1 MKSSQINI
9 PLTLLS
15 FLVLGALLG
24 VVQFGNAYL
33 ISFIFTILIYY
44 ILAQSWDWIAG
55 EMGYV
60 NLGHYC
66 FYGIGSYAFGIFLVA
81 GQLSATSMALT
92 VLITCGVAAIIA
104 YPLYRLKGDY
114 FAFATLALLPL
125 MEVLAYNM
133 SFITNGAEGI
143 VFPIQKVTS
152 LTYVLALALC
162 FASFVLTL
170 LINRSRF
177 GYALRA
183 IRNDEEVS
191 EVIGIKIFPYKVKVL
206 VISAVFAGLAG
217 ALQGWQLSYI
227 DPGSVFG
234 LNVALVPIAM
244 VLFGGSGMRWGPL
257 VGVIL
262 LACIQH
268 WMLVN
273 LKMLQTTI
281 YGLIILCIG
290 RFMPGG
296 LLRASW
302 IKNNRIL
309 RFLSKEHHEYMISQ
323 LENNVVLS
331 TATTVSLQ
339 DILGIKTPNT
349 QLPILECLHITKSFG
364 GNMALDDVSF
374 TVNQGEIIGLIGANG
389 SGKTTL
395 FNCISRVFQPS
406 SGQIR
411 FLGQDLSNKTRDEIA
426 QMGIGRTYQLPRPF
440 GDLTVLENLAM
451 PLMFG
456 GKGMTP
462 QQALITARA
471 LSDFIKLTDKEMSR
485 SDSLSLQEKKAI
497 EFGRALALRPSLLL
511 VDEVASGLTP
521 IEVNQFVEHI
531 RTIRDQYG
539 VTVIWVEH
547 IFSAL
552 TQVVDRLIVLD
563 TGRLVA
569 DGPLAEVLKDEKVIA
584 SYLGNANGDANA

>member
-1 MKSSQINI
+1 MKSSKINI
-9 PLTLLS
+9 PLTFFS

-81 GQLSATSMALT
+81 GQLSVTSMALT

-309 RFLSKEHHEYMISQ
+309 SFLSKEHHEYMISQ
-323 LENNVVLS
+323 LESNVVLS

-339 DILGIKTPNT
+339 DILGVKTPNS

-374 TVNQGEIIGLIGANG
+374 RVNQGEIIGLIGANG

>member
-1 MKSSQINI
+1 MNFYQTNKQMIFLGS
-9 PLTLLS
+9 LT
-15 FLVLGALLG
+15 LGALLG
-24 VVQFGNAYL
+24 IVKFGNAYF

-66 FYGIGSYAFGIFLVA
+66 FYGIGAYIFGIFLTA
-81 GQLSATSMALT
+81 GSSPLSAMLFNLCFTC
-92 VLITCGVAAIIA
+92 LIAIIVS

-125 MEVLAYNM
+125 MEVLAYNL
-133 SFITNGAEGI
+133 SSITKGGDGI

-152 LTYVLALALC
+152 LTYFMALVLS
-162 FASFVLTL
+162 FMSFVLTL
-170 LINRSRF
+170 WINRSRF

-191 EVIGIKIFPYKVKVL
+191 EVIGIKIFPYKLKVL
-206 VISAVFAGLAG
+206 VISALFAGLAG
-217 ALQGWQLSYI
+217 AIQGWQMSFI

-262 LACIQH
+262 LACIQQ

-296 LLRASW
+296 LLRSSW
-302 IKNNRIL
+302 IRKINFL
-309 RFLSKEHHEYMISQ
+309 RFLSKEHHEHMIDQ
-323 LENNVVLS
+323 LEKSAVKV
-331 TATTVSLQ
+331 TVRPISLIE
-339 DILGIKTPNT
+339 ILGTKTFNS
-349 QLPILECLHITKSFG
+349 QFPILECQHITKSFG
-364 GNMALDDVSF
+364 GNVALDDVSF

-395 FNCISRVFQPS
+395 FNCISGVFKPT
-406 SGQIR
+406 SGKIFYCNQE
-411 FLGQDLSNKTRDEIA
+411 LSGKTRDEIA
-426 QMGIGRTYQLPRPF
+426 QIGIGRTYQLPRPF

-456 GKGMTP
+456 GEGMSP
-462 QQALITARA
+462 EQALIKARA
-471 LSDFIKLTDKEMSR
+471 IATFIKLSDKEMVR

-497 EFGRALALRPSLLL
+497 EFGRAIALSPSLLL

-531 RTIRDQYG
+531 RTIRNHYG
-539 VTVIWVEH
+539 ITVIWVEH

-552 TQVVDRLIVLD
+552 IQVVDRLIVLD
-563 TGRLVA
+563 TGKLVA
-569 DGPLAEVLKDEKVIA
+569 DGPLNEVLKDEKVIA
-584 SYLGNANGDANA
+584 SYLGNVRGVTHA

>member
-1 MKSSQINI
+1 MNSSQINI
-9 PLTLLS
+9 PLSLLS
-15 FLVLGALLG
+15 LLVIGALLG

-81 GQLSATSMALT
+81 GQLSVTSMAFT

-302 IKNNRIL
+302 IKNTRVL

-323 LENNVVLS
+323 LEKNVVLS
-331 TATTVSLQ
+331 TATTVSLK
-339 DILGIKTPNT
+339 DILGIKTPNS

-406 SGQIR
+406 SGQIQ
-411 FLGQDLSNKTRDEIA
+411 FLGQDLSDKTRDEIA

-584 SYLGNANGDANA
+584 SYLGNTKGDINA

>member
-1 MKSSQINI
+1 MNI
-9 PLTLLS
+9 PLTFFG
-15 FLVLGALLG
+15 FLVLGALLS

-81 GQLSATSMALT
+81 GQSSLTSMALT
-92 VLITCGVAAIIA
+92 GLITCSVAVMIA

-162 FASFVLTL
+162 FASFILTL

-177 GYALRA
+177 GFALRA

-217 ALQGWQLSYI
+217 ALQGWQMSFI

-262 LACIQH
+262 LACIQQ

-309 RFLSKEHHEYMISQ
+309 HFLSKEHHEYLINQ
-323 LENNVVLS
+323 LEKRVNQSSAKAL
-331 TATTVSLQ
+331 SLQ
-339 DILGIKTPNT
+339 DILGVKKPNS
-349 QLPILECLHITKSFG
+349 QLLIFECLHITKSFG
-364 GNMALDDVSF
+364 GNVALDDVSF

-411 FLGQDLSNKTRDEIA
+411 FLGQDLSNKSRDEIA
-426 QMGIGRTYQLPRPF
+426 QIGIGRTYQLPRPF

-462 QQALITARA
+462 QKALINARA
-471 LSDFIKLTDKEMSR
+471 LADFIQLTDKEMFR

-563 TGRLVA
+563 SGRLVA

-584 SYLGNANGDANA
+584 SYLGHAKGDTNA

>member
-1 MKSSQINI
+1 MNI
-9 PLTLLS
+9 PLTFFG
-15 FLVLGALLG
+15 FLVLGALLS

-81 GQLSATSMALT
+81 GQSSLTSMALT
-92 VLITCGVAAIIA
+92 GLITCSVAVMIA

-162 FASFVLTL
+162 FASFILTL

-177 GYALRA
+177 GFALRA

-217 ALQGWQLSYI
+217 ALQGWQMSFI

-262 LACIQH
+262 LACIQQ

-309 RFLSKEHHEYMISQ
+309 HFLSKEHHEYLINQ
-323 LENNVVLS
+323 LEKRVNQSSAKAL
-331 TATTVSLQ
+331 SLQ
-339 DILGIKTPNT
+339 DILGVKKPNS
-349 QLPILECLHITKSFG
+349 QLPIFECLHITKSFG
-364 GNMALDDVSF
+364 GNVALDDVSF

-411 FLGQDLSNKTRDEIA
+411 FLGQDLSNKSRDEIA
-426 QMGIGRTYQLPRPF
+426 QIGIGRTYQLPRPF

-462 QQALITARA
+462 QKALINARA
-471 LSDFIKLTDKEMSR
+471 LADFIQLTDKEMFR

-563 TGRLVA
+563 SGRLVA

-584 SYLGNANGDANA
+584 SYLGHAKGDTNA

>member
-1 MKSSQINI
+1 MKSSQMNI
-9 PLTLLS
+9 PLTFFG
-15 FLVLGALLG
+15 FLVLGALLS

-66 FYGIGSYAFGIFLVA
+66 SYGIGSYAFGIFLVA
-81 GQLSATSMALT
+81 GQSSLTSMALT
-92 VLITCGVAAIIA
+92 GLITCSVAVMIA

-162 FASFVLTL
+162 FASFILTL

-177 GYALRA
+177 GFALRA

-217 ALQGWQLSYI
+217 ALQGWQMSFI

-262 LACIQH
+262 LACIQQ

-309 RFLSKEHHEYMISQ
+309 HFLSKEHHEYLINQ
-323 LENNVVLS
+323 LEKRVNQSSAKAL
-331 TATTVSLQ
+331 SLQ
-339 DILGIKTPNT
+339 DILGVKKPNS
-349 QLPILECLHITKSFG
+349 QLPIFECLHITKSFG
-364 GNMALDDVSF
+364 GNVALDDVSF

-411 FLGQDLSNKTRDEIA
+411 FLGQDLSNKSRDEIA
-426 QMGIGRTYQLPRPF
+426 QIGIGRTYQLPRPF

-462 QQALITARA
+462 QKALINARA
-471 LSDFIKLTDKEMSR
+471 LADFIQLTDKEMFR

-563 TGRLVA
+563 SGRLVA

-584 SYLGNANGDANA
+584 SYLGHAKGDTNA

>member
-9 PLTLLS
+9 PLTFFS

-81 GQLSATSMALT
+81 GQLSVTSMALT

-152 LTYVLALALC
+152 LTYVLALVLC

-309 RFLSKEHHEYMISQ
+309 SFLSKEHHEYMISQ
-323 LENNVVLS
+323 LESNVVLS

-339 DILGIKTPNT
+339 DILGVKTPNS

-374 TVNQGEIIGLIGANG
+374 RVNQGEIIGLIGANG

>member
-1 MKSSQINI
+1 MKSSKINI
-9 PLTLLS
+9 PLTCLS

-24 VVQFGNAYL
+24 VVQFGNAYF

-81 GQLSATSMALT
+81 GQLSVTSMALT

-162 FASFVLTL
+162 FASFALTL

-323 LENNVVLS
+323 LESNVALS

-584 SYLGNANGDANA
+584 SYLGNAKGDANA